1 MAAAGGQG
9 YGKALQPAFAQVCA
23 GNAIIPRGKPTPPR
37 MTDRYRRLLRAMP
50 ERHAP
55 TAGAF
60 ATEARALRSW
70 VAALPL
76 ANFSATAKL
85 LLDGLRQINRMRV
98 DAAQR
103 LEAIEIL
110 RHPVAQLAALTDKQ
124 IIGASFPL
132 PPQKVELGAVAL
144 EFQGELALGYRIA
157 LAELCAPAGSVP
169 FMRAKQVALA
179 GVRALQHGGEHLA
192 KAYLLYRTPPAG
204 TWQALHDVYRFLTMV
219 RFDDRGVDDPLLGT
233 PVNAKLAY
241 AHALLLALANPY
253 RYTQRELL
261 EVIAFTRTVAPY
273 CELRGGA
280 VEGDIS
286 MTTDSDH
293 GPGYLPEERGQG
305 ELEVLS
311 IGIKPLLQFIESQ
324 IAILPPGARVA
335 TFRLRG
341 GPPVQID
348 IDLTHRLVDGW
359 TASGERSHAR
369 LGGGYLL
376 DTVLGLHDLHYVLA
390 GNEDFESFLRR
401 VRGQAISLSESDRI
415 ASWAVGSESA
425 RATRLRARVLDQ
437 SLGGYRVIWERGPSG
452 EAVRARIGELVGLAL
467 PETGEGVPD
476 WMVGAIRWIR
486 IDEQGRVD
494 AGVELLSRR
503 ALPAGVRNVDDTG
516 MQSSMRGLVLT
527 SLRASETDLT
537 SLITPAL
544 FERAA
549 SMVELSLPADLQG
562 RPAPARTERVRGM
575 GLIEATGIYLQFA
588 LPPLD
593 GESAPLANEATA
605 QRVVAG
611 A

>member
-1 MAAAGGQG
+1 
-9 YGKALQPAFAQVCA
+9 
-23 GNAIIPRGKPTPPR
+23 
-37 MTDRYRRLLRAMP
+37 MTDRYRRLLRGTP
-50 ERHAP
+50 ERYAP

-60 ATEARALRSW
+60 ATDARALRSW

-76 ANFSATAKL
+76 ANFNATTKL
-85 LLDGLRQINRMRV
+85 LLDGLRQTNRMRI
-98 DAAQR
+98 DAVQR
-103 LEAIEIL
+103 LDALEIL

-124 IIGASFPL
+124 IVGASFPL
-132 PPQKVELGAVAL
+132 PPQKVELRAIAL
-144 EFQGELALGYRIA
+144 EFQSELALGYRVA
-157 LAELCAPAGSVP
+157 LAELCAPSGSVP

-179 GVRALQHGGEHLA
+179 GVRALQHGAEHLS

-204 TWQALHDVYRFLTMV
+204 TWQAMHDVYRFLTMV
-219 RFDDRGVDDPLLGT
+219 RFDDRAADDPLLGS

-273 CELRGGA
+273 VELRGGT
-280 VEGDIS
+280 VDGDIA
-286 MTTDSDH
+286 MTTDADH

-324 IAILPPGARVA
+324 IDILPPGARIA

-348 IDLTHRLVDGW
+348 IDLAERLVDGW

-369 LGGGYLL
+369 LGGGYQL

-415 ASWAVGSESA
+415 ASWAIGSGESA
-425 RATRLRARVLDQ
+425 RATRQKARVLDQ
-437 SLGGYRVIWERGPSG
+437 SLGGYRVIWERGPGG

-467 PETGEGVPD
+467 PEPGDGTPD
-476 WMVGAIRWIR
+476 WMIGTIRWIR
-486 IDEQGRVD
+486 IDDQGRVD

-503 ALPAGVRNVDDTG
+503 ALPAGVRNADDSG
-516 MQSSMRGLVLT
+516 MQSSMRGLLLT
-527 SLRASETDLT
+527 SLRLDETDPT

-549 SMVELSLPADLQG
+549 SMVEISVPADLQG
-562 RPAPARTERVRGM
+562 RPAPARTERVRGI

-588 LPPLD
+588 LPPLEGD
-593 GESAPLANEATA
+593 VDESANAPTEIRA
-605 QRVVAG
+605 VAG

>member
-1 MAAAGGQG
+1 
-9 YGKALQPAFAQVCA
+9 
-23 GNAIIPRGKPTPPR
+23 
-37 MTDRYRRLLRAMP
+37 MTDRYRRLLRGTP

-76 ANFSATAKL
+76 ANFNATTKL
-85 LLDGLRQINRMRV
+85 LLDGLRQINRMKV
-98 DAAQR
+98 DAVQR
-103 LEAIEIL
+103 LDALEIL

-124 IIGASFPL
+124 IVGASFPL
-132 PPQKVELGAVAL
+132 PPQKVELGAIAL
-144 EFQGELALGYRIA
+144 EFQSELALGYRIA

-169 FMRAKQVALA
+169 FMRTKQVALA
-179 GVRALQHGGEHLA
+179 GVRALQHGADHLA

-204 TWQALHDVYRFLTMV
+204 TWQAMHDVYRFLTMV
-219 RFDDRGVDDPLLGT
+219 RFDDRAVDDPLLGT
-233 PVNAKLAY
+233 PVNARLAY
-241 AHALLLALANPY
+241 GHALLLALANPY

-273 CELRGGA
+273 CELRSGA
-280 VEGDIS
+280 VDGDIQ
-286 MTTDSDH
+286 MTTDADH

-311 IGIKPLLQFIESQ
+311 IGIKPLLRFIESQ
-324 IAILPPGARVA
+324 IDILPPGARIA

-348 IDLTHRLVDGW
+348 IDLAERLVDGW
-359 TASGERSHAR
+359 TASGGERSHAR
-369 LGGGYLL
+369 LGGGYQLE
-376 DTVLGLHDLHYVLA
+376 TVLGLHDLHYVLA

-415 ASWAVGSESA
+415 ASWAIGSGESA
-425 RATRLRARVLDQ
+425 RATRLKARVLDQ
-437 SLGGYRVIWERGPSG
+437 SLGGYRVVWERGPGG

-467 PETGEGVPD
+467 AEPGEGTTD
-476 WMVGAIRWIR
+476 WLIGTIRWIR

-503 ALPAGVRNVDDTG
+503 ALPVGVRNADETG
-516 MQSSMRGLVLT
+516 MQTSMRGLLLT
-527 SLRASETDLT
+527 SLRRDETGPT

-549 SMVELSLPADLQG
+549 SIVEISMPADLLG
-562 RPAPARTERVRGM
+562 RPAPARTEHVRGI

-593 GESAPLANEATA
+593 GDAAEPMNEAIA
-605 QRVVAG
+605 QRAVAG
-611 A
+611 G

>member
-1 MAAAGGQG
+1 
-9 YGKALQPAFAQVCA
+9 
-23 GNAIIPRGKPTPPR
+23 
-37 MTDRYRRLLRAMP
+37 MTDRYRRLLRGTP
-50 ERHAP
+50 ERYAP

-60 ATEARALRSW
+60 ATDARALRSW

-76 ANFSATAKL
+76 ANFNATTKL
-85 LLDGLRQINRMRV
+85 LLDGLRQTNRMRI
-98 DAAQR
+98 DAVQR
-103 LEAIEIL
+103 LDALEIL

-124 IIGASFPL
+124 IVGASFPL
-132 PPQKVELGAVAL
+132 PPQKVELGAIAL
-144 EFQGELALGYRIA
+144 EFQSELALGYRVA
-157 LAELCAPAGSVP
+157 LAELCAPSGSVP

-179 GVRALQHGGEHLA
+179 GVRALQHGAEHLS

-204 TWQALHDVYRFLTMV
+204 TWQAMHDVYRFLTMV
-219 RFDDRGVDDPLLGT
+219 RFDDRAADDPLLGS

-273 CELRGGA
+273 VELRGGT
-280 VEGDIS
+280 VDGDIA
-286 MTTDSDH
+286 MTTDADH
-293 GPGYLPEERGQG
+293 GPGSLPEERGQG
-305 ELEVLS
+305 ELEILS

-324 IAILPPGARVA
+324 IDILPPGARIA

-348 IDLTHRLVDGW
+348 IDLAERLVDGW

-369 LGGGYLL
+369 LGGGYQL

-415 ASWAVGSESA
+415 ASWAIGSGESA
-425 RATRLRARVLDQ
+425 RATRQKARVLDQ
-437 SLGGYRVIWERGPSG
+437 SLGGYRVIWERGPGG

-467 PETGEGVPD
+467 PEPGDGTPD
-476 WMVGAIRWIR
+476 WMIGTIRWIR
-486 IDEQGRVD
+486 IDDQGRVD

-503 ALPAGVRNVDDTG
+503 ALPAGVRNADDSG
-516 MQSSMRGLVLT
+516 MQSSMRGLLLT
-527 SLRASETDLT
+527 SLRLDETDPT

-549 SMVELSLPADLQG
+549 SMVEISVPADLQG
-562 RPAPARTERVRGM
+562 RPAPARTERVRGI

-588 LPPLD
+588 LPPLEGD
-593 GESAPLANEATA
+593 VDESANAPTEIRA
-605 QRVVAG
+605 VAG

>member
-1 MAAAGGQG
+1 M
-9 YGKALQPAFAQVCA
+9 
-23 GNAIIPRGKPTPPR
+23 NE
-37 MTDRYRRLLRAMP
+37 RYRRLLRATP

-76 ANFSATAKL
+76 ANFGSTTKL
-85 LLDGLRQINRMRV
+85 LLDGLRQTNRMRI
-98 DAAQR
+98 DAVQR
-103 LEAIEIL
+103 LEALEIL

-124 IIGASFPL
+124 IVGASFPL
-132 PPQKVELGAVAL
+132 PPQKVELGAIAL
-144 EFQGELALGYRIA
+144 EFQSELALGYRIA
-157 LAELCAPAGSVP
+157 LAELCAPAGNVP
-169 FMRAKQVALA
+169 FMRAKQVVQA

-204 TWQALHDVYRFLTMV
+204 VWQALHDVYRFMTMV
-219 RFDDRGVDDPLLGT
+219 RFDDRPVEDALLGSA
-233 PVNAKLAY
+233 VSARLAY
-241 AHALLLALANPY
+241 SHALLLALANPY

-280 VEGDIS
+280 SDGDI
-286 MTTDSDH
+286 MMNTDSDH
-293 GPGYLPEERGQG
+293 GPGYLPEERGHG
-305 ELEVLS
+305 DLEVLS
-311 IGIKPLLQFIESQ
+311 IVLKPLLDFVESQ
-324 IAILPPGARVA
+324 IDMLPPGARVA

-348 IDLTHRLVDGW
+348 IDLAHRLVDGW
-359 TASGERSHAR
+359 TATGERTHTR
-369 LGGGYLL
+369 LGGGYQL

-415 ASWAVGSESA
+415 ASWAISTSEPA
-425 RATRLRARVLDQ
+425 RATRLKARVLDQ
-437 SLGGYRVIWERGPSG
+437 SLGGYRLLWERGPGG

-467 PETGEGVPD
+467 PESGDTSPD
-476 WMVGAIRWIR
+476 WMIGTIRWIR

-503 ALPAGVRNVDDTG
+503 ALPAGVRHIEEGSV
-516 MQSSMRGLVLT
+516 QSAVRGLVLT
-527 SLRASETDLT
+527 SLRPDETGPT
-537 SLITPAL
+537 SLITPGL
-544 FERAA
+544 FERASSA
-549 SMVELSLPADLQG
+549 VEVSVPADLNG

-588 LPPLD
+588 LPPMQTQSS
-593 GESAPLANEATA
+593 EPANDATA
-605 QRVVAG
+605 PRAVAG
-611 A
+611 G

>member
-1 MAAAGGQG
+1 
-9 YGKALQPAFAQVCA
+9 V
-23 GNAIIPRGKPTPPR
+23 
-37 MTDRYRRLLRAMP
+37 
-50 ERHAP
+50 
-55 TAGAF
+55 
-60 ATEARALRSW
+60 RALRLW

-76 ANFSATAKL
+76 ANFNATTKL
-85 LLDGLRQINRMRV
+85 LLDGLRQINRMRI
-98 DAAQR
+98 DAVQR
-103 LEAIEIL
+103 LDALEIL
-110 RHPVAQLAALTDKQ
+110 RHPVAQLAGLTDKQ
-124 IIGASFPL
+124 IVGASFPL
-132 PPQKVELGAVAL
+132 PPQKVELGAIAL
-144 EFQGELALGYRIA
+144 EFQSELALGYRIA

-169 FMRAKQVALA
+169 FMRTKQVAMA
-179 GVRALQHGGEHLA
+179 GVRALQHGSEHLA

-219 RFDDRGVDDPLLGT
+219 RLDDRAVEDPLLGT

-273 CELRGGA
+273 CELRAGA
-280 VEGDIS
+280 VEGDIA

-311 IGIKPLLQFIESQ
+311 IGIKPLLNFIESQ

-348 IDLTHRLVDGW
+348 IDLAHRLVDGW

-369 LGGGYLL
+369 LGGGYQL
-376 DTVLGLHDLHYVLA
+376 DTVLGLHDLHFVLA
-390 GNEDFESFLRR
+390 GNEDFESFMRR

-415 ASWAVGSESA
+415 ASWAIGNESA
-425 RATRLRARVLDQ
+425 RVTRLKARVLDQ
-437 SLGGYRVIWERGPSG
+437 SLGGYRVIWERGPGG

-467 PETGEGVPD
+467 PETGDGTPD
-476 WMVGAIRWIR
+476 WMIGTIRWIR
-486 IDEQGRVD
+486 IDDQGRVD

-503 ALPAGVRNVDDTG
+503 ALPAGVRNADESG
-516 MQSSMRGLVLT
+516 MQSSMRGLLLT
-527 SLRASETDLT
+527 SLRPDETGPT
-537 SLITPAL
+537 SLITPGL

-549 SMVELSLPADLQG
+549 SMVEVSVPADLQG
-562 RPAPARTERVRGM
+562 RPAPARTERVRGI

-588 LPPLD
+588 LPPF
-593 GESAPLANEATA
+593 ESEAAEPLNEATA
-605 QRVVAG
+605 QRAVAG
-611 A
+611 G

>member
-1 MAAAGGQG
+1 
-9 YGKALQPAFAQVCA
+9 
-23 GNAIIPRGKPTPPR
+23 
-37 MTDRYRRLLRAMP
+37 MTDRYRRLLRGTP
-50 ERHAP
+50 DRHAP

-76 ANFSATAKL
+76 ANFTATTKL
-85 LLDGLRQINRMRV
+85 LLDGLRQINRMRI
-98 DAAQR
+98 DAVQR
-103 LEAIEIL
+103 LDALEIL

-124 IIGASFPL
+124 IVGASFPL
-132 PPQKVELGAVAL
+132 PPQKVELGAIAL
-144 EFQGELALGYRIA
+144 EFQSELALGYRVA

-169 FMRAKQVALA
+169 FMRTKQVALA

-192 KAYLLYRTPPAG
+192 KAYLLYRTPPTG
-204 TWQALHDVYRFLTMV
+204 TWQAMHDVYRFLTMV
-219 RFDDRGVDDPLLGT
+219 RFDDRAVDDPLLGS

-241 AHALLLALANPY
+241 GHALLLALANPY

-261 EVIAFTRTVAPY
+261 EVNAFTRTVAPY

-280 VEGDIS
+280 VDGDIA
-286 MTTDSDH
+286 MTTDADH

-324 IAILPPGARVA
+324 IDVLPPGARLA

-348 IDLTHRLVDGW
+348 IDLAERLVDGW

-369 LGGGYLL
+369 LGGGYQL

-415 ASWAVGSESA
+415 ASWAIGSGESA
-425 RATRLRARVLDQ
+425 RATRQKARVLDQ
-437 SLGGYRVIWERGPSG
+437 SLGGYRVVWERGAGG

-467 PETGEGVPD
+467 PEPGDGTPD
-476 WMVGAIRWIR
+476 WMIGTIRWIR
-486 IDEQGRVD
+486 IDDQGRVD

-503 ALPAGVRNVDDTG
+503 ALPAGVRNADDAG
-516 MQSSMRGLVLT
+516 MQSSMRGLLLT
-527 SLRASETDLT
+527 SLRPDERDPT

-549 SMVELSLPADLQG
+549 SMVEISVPADLQG
-562 RPAPARTERVRGM
+562 RPAPARTERVRGI

-588 LPPLD
+588 LPPFD
-593 GESAPLANEATA
+593 GDAAESVNEATA
-605 QRVVAG
+605 QRAVAG

>member
-1 MAAAGGQG
+1 
-9 YGKALQPAFAQVCA
+9 
-23 GNAIIPRGKPTPPR
+23 
-37 MTDRYRRLLRAMP
+37 MTDRYRRLLRGTP
-50 ERHAP
+50 DRHAP

-76 ANFSATAKL
+76 ANFNATTKL
-85 LLDGLRQINRMRV
+85 LLDGLRQINRMRI
-98 DAAQR
+98 DAVQR
-103 LEAIEIL
+103 LDALEIL

-124 IIGASFPL
+124 IVGASFPL
-132 PPQKVELGAVAL
+132 PPQKVELGAIAL
-144 EFQGELALGYRIA
+144 EFQSELALGYRVA

-169 FMRAKQVALA
+169 FMRTKQVALA

-192 KAYLLYRTPPAG
+192 KAYLLYRTPPTG
-204 TWQALHDVYRFLTMV
+204 TWQAMHDVYRFLTMV
-219 RFDDRGVDDPLLGT
+219 RFDDRAVDDPLLGS

-241 AHALLLALANPY
+241 GHALLLALANPY

-261 EVIAFTRTVAPY
+261 EVNAFTHTVAPY

-280 VEGDIS
+280 VDGDIA
-286 MTTDSDH
+286 MTTDADH

-324 IAILPPGARVA
+324 IDVLPPGARLA

-348 IDLTHRLVDGW
+348 IDLAERLVDGW

-369 LGGGYLL
+369 LGGGYQL

-415 ASWAVGSESA
+415 ASWAIGSGESA
-425 RATRLRARVLDQ
+425 RATRQKARVLDQ
-437 SLGGYRVIWERGPSG
+437 SLGGYRVVWERGAGG

-467 PETGEGVPD
+467 PEPGDGTPD
-476 WMVGAIRWIR
+476 WMIGTIRWIR
-486 IDEQGRVD
+486 IDDQGRVD

-503 ALPAGVRNVDDTG
+503 ALPAGVRNADDAG
-516 MQSSMRGLVLT
+516 MQSSMRGLLLT
-527 SLRASETDLT
+527 SLRPDERDPT

-549 SMVELSLPADLQG
+549 SMVEISVPADLQG
-562 RPAPARTERVRGM
+562 RPAPARTERVRGI

-588 LPPLD
+588 LPPFD
-593 GESAPLANEATA
+593 GDAAESVNEATA
-605 QRVVAG
+605 QRAVAG

>member
-1 MAAAGGQG
+1 
-9 YGKALQPAFAQVCA
+9 
-23 GNAIIPRGKPTPPR
+23 
-37 MTDRYRRLLRAMP
+37 MTDRYRRLLRGTP
-50 ERHAP
+50 DRHAP

-76 ANFSATAKL
+76 ANFGATTKL
-85 LLDGLRQINRMRV
+85 LLDGLRQINRMKV
-98 DAAQR
+98 DAVQR
-103 LEAIEIL
+103 LDALEIL

-124 IIGASFPL
+124 IVGASFPL
-132 PPQKVELGAVAL
+132 PPQKVELGAIAL
-144 EFQGELALGYRIA
+144 GFQSELALGYRVA

-169 FMRAKQVALA
+169 FMRTKQVALA
-179 GVRALQHGGEHLA
+179 GVRALQHGGEHLS

-204 TWQALHDVYRFLTMV
+204 TWQAMHDIYRFLAMV
-219 RFDDRGVDDPLLGT
+219 RFDDRAVDDPLLGS

-280 VEGDIS
+280 VDGDIP
-286 MTTDSDH
+286 MTTDADH

-311 IGIKPLLQFIESQ
+311 IGLKPLLRFIESQ
-324 IAILPPGARVA
+324 IDILPPGARVA

-348 IDLTHRLVDGW
+348 IDLAERLVDGW
-359 TASGERSHAR
+359 TATGERTHAR
-369 LGGGYLL
+369 LGGGYRL
-376 DTVLGLHDLHYVLA
+376 DTVLGLHDLHFVLA

-415 ASWAVGSESA
+415 ASWAIGSDSA
-425 RATRLRARVLDQ
+425 RATRLKARVLDQ
-437 SLGGYRVIWERGPSG
+437 SLGGYRLIWERGPGG

-467 PETGEGVPD
+467 PEPGDGTPD
-476 WMVGAIRWIR
+476 WMIGTIRWIR

-503 ALPAGVRNVDDTG
+503 ALPAGVRPADEPGLQPPV
-516 MQSSMRGLVLT
+516 RGLLLT
-527 SLRASETDLT
+527 SLRPDETDPT

-544 FERAA
+544 FERNA
-549 SMVELSLPADLQG
+549 SMIELSVPADMQG
-562 RPAPARTERVRGM
+562 HPAPARTERVRGI

-588 LPPLD
+588 LPPFEN
-593 GESAPLANEATA
+593 ESPAESPPADLRAA
-605 QRVVAG
+605 AG

>member
-1 MAAAGGQG
+1 
-9 YGKALQPAFAQVCA
+9 
-23 GNAIIPRGKPTPPR
+23 
-37 MTDRYRRLLRAMP
+37 MTDRYRRLLRGTP
-50 ERHAP
+50 ERYAP

-60 ATEARALRSW
+60 ATDARALRSW

-76 ANFSATAKL
+76 ANFNATTKL
-85 LLDGLRQINRMRV
+85 LLDGLRQTNRMRI
-98 DAAQR
+98 DAVQR
-103 LEAIEIL
+103 LDALEIL

-124 IIGASFPL
+124 IVGASFPL
-132 PPQKVELGAVAL
+132 PPQKVELGAIAL
-144 EFQGELALGYRIA
+144 EFQSELALGYRVA
-157 LAELCAPAGSVP
+157 LAELCAPSGSVP

-179 GVRALQHGGEHLA
+179 GVRALQHGAEHLS

-204 TWQALHDVYRFLTMV
+204 TWQAMHDVYRFLTMV
-219 RFDDRGVDDPLLGT
+219 RFDDRAADDPLLGS

-273 CELRGGA
+273 VELRGGT
-280 VEGDIS
+280 VDGDIA
-286 MTTDSDH
+286 MTTDADH

-324 IAILPPGARVA
+324 IDILPPGARIA
-335 TFRLRG
+335 TFRQRG

-348 IDLTHRLVDGW
+348 IDLAERLVDGW

-369 LGGGYLL
+369 LGGGYQL

-415 ASWAVGSESA
+415 ASWAIGSGESA
-425 RATRLRARVLDQ
+425 RATRQKARVLDQ
-437 SLGGYRVIWERGPSG
+437 SLGGYRVIWERGPGG

-467 PETGEGVPD
+467 PEPGDGTPD
-476 WMVGAIRWIR
+476 WMIGTIRWIR
-486 IDEQGRVD
+486 IDDQGRVD

-503 ALPAGVRNVDDTG
+503 ALPAGVRNADDSG
-516 MQSSMRGLVLT
+516 MQSSMRGLLLT
-527 SLRASETDLT
+527 SLRLDETDPT

-549 SMVELSLPADLQG
+549 SMVEISVPADLQG
-562 RPAPARTERVRGM
+562 RPAPARTERVRGI

-588 LPPLD
+588 LPPLEGD
-593 GESAPLANEATA
+593 VDESANAPTEIRA
-605 QRVVAG
+605 VAG

>member
-1 MAAAGGQG
+1 
-9 YGKALQPAFAQVCA
+9 
-23 GNAIIPRGKPTPPR
+23 
-37 MTDRYRRLLRAMP
+37 MTDRYRRLLRGTP
-50 ERHAP
+50 ERYAP

-60 ATEARALRSW
+60 ATDARALRSW

-76 ANFSATAKL
+76 ANFNATTKL
-85 LLDGLRQINRMRV
+85 LLDGLRQTNRMRI
-98 DAAQR
+98 DAVQR
-103 LEAIEIL
+103 LDALEIL

-124 IIGASFPL
+124 IVGASFPL
-132 PPQKVELGAVAL
+132 PPQKVELGAIAL
-144 EFQGELALGYRIA
+144 EFQSELALGYRVA
-157 LAELCAPAGSVP
+157 LAELCAPSGSVP

-179 GVRALQHGGEHLA
+179 GVRALQHGAEHLS

-204 TWQALHDVYRFLTMV
+204 TWQAMHDVYRFLTMV
-219 RFDDRGVDDPLLGT
+219 RFDDRAADDPLLGS

-273 CELRGGA
+273 VELRGGT
-280 VEGDIS
+280 VDGDIA
-286 MTTDSDH
+286 MTTDADH

-324 IAILPPGARVA
+324 IDILPPGARIA

-348 IDLTHRLVDGW
+348 IDLAERLVDGW

-369 LGGGYLL
+369 LGGGYQL

-415 ASWAVGSESA
+415 ASWAIGSGESA
-425 RATRLRARVLDQ
+425 RATRQKARVLDQ
-437 SLGGYRVIWERGPSG
+437 SLGGYRVIWERGPGG

-467 PETGEGVPD
+467 PEPGDGTPD
-476 WMVGAIRWIR
+476 WMIGTIRWIR
-486 IDEQGRVD
+486 IDDQGRVD

-503 ALPAGVRNVDDTG
+503 ALPAGVRNADDSG
-516 MQSSMRGLVLT
+516 MQSSMRGLLLT
-527 SLRASETDLT
+527 SLRLDETDPT

-549 SMVELSLPADLQG
+549 SMVEISVPADLQG
-562 RPAPARTERVRGM
+562 RPAPARTERVRGI

-588 LPPLD
+588 LPPLEGD
-593 GESAPLANEATA
+593 VDESANAPTEIRA
-605 QRVVAG
+605 VAG

>member
-1 MAAAGGQG
+1 
-9 YGKALQPAFAQVCA
+9 
-23 GNAIIPRGKPTPPR
+23 
-37 MTDRYRRLLRAMP
+37 MTDRYRRLLRGTP
-50 ERHAP
+50 DRHAP

-76 ANFSATAKL
+76 ANFNATTKL
-85 LLDGLRQINRMRV
+85 LLDGLRQINRMKV

-103 LEAIEIL
+103 LDALEIL

-124 IIGASFPL
+124 IVGASFPL
-132 PPQKVELGAVAL
+132 PPQKVELGAIAL
-144 EFQGELALGYRIA
+144 EFQSELALGYRIA

-169 FMRAKQVALA
+169 FMRTKQVALA
-179 GVRALQHGGEHLA
+179 GVRALQHGGDHLA

-204 TWQALHDVYRFLTMV
+204 TWQAMHDVYRFLTMV
-219 RFDDRGVDDPLLGT
+219 RFDDRPVDDPLLGT

-241 AHALLLALANPY
+241 GHALLLALANPY

-273 CELRGGA
+273 CELRAGA
-280 VEGDIS
+280 VDGDIA
-286 MTTDSDH
+286 MTTDADH

-311 IGIKPLLQFIESQ
+311 IGIKPLLKFIESQ
-324 IAILPPGARVA
+324 IDILPPGARVA

-348 IDLTHRLVDGW
+348 IDLAERLVDGW
-359 TASGERSHAR
+359 TATGERSHAR
-369 LGGGYLL
+369 LGGGYQL

-415 ASWAVGSESA
+415 ASWAIGSGESA
-425 RATRLRARVLDQ
+425 RATRQKARVLDQ
-437 SLGGYRVIWERGPSG
+437 SLGGYRVIWERGPGG

-467 PETGEGVPD
+467 AEPGDGTPD
-476 WMVGAIRWIR
+476 WMIGTIRWIR
-486 IDEQGRVD
+486 IDDHGRVD

-503 ALPAGVRNVDDTG
+503 ALPAGVRNADDAG
-516 MQSSMRGLVLT
+516 MQSSMRGLLLT
-527 SLRASETDLT
+527 SLRPDETDPT

-549 SMVELSLPADLQG
+549 SMVELSVPADQQG

-593 GESAPLANEATA
+593 GEAAESMNEATA
-605 QRVVAG
+605 QRAVAG
-611 A
+611 G

>member
-1 MAAAGGQG
+1 MVRELSSAKTRWRARARKFGHNYNVNPPQG
-9 YGKALQPAFAQVCA
+9 P
-23 GNAIIPRGKPTPPR
+23 
-37 MTDRYRRLLRAMP
+37 MTDRYRRLLRGTP

-76 ANFSATAKL
+76 ANFNATTKL
-85 LLDGLRQINRMRV
+85 LLDGLRQINRMKV
-98 DAAQR
+98 DAVQR
-103 LEAIEIL
+103 LDALEIL

-124 IIGASFPL
+124 IVGASFPL
-132 PPQKVELGAVAL
+132 PPQKVELGAIAL
-144 EFQGELALGYRIA
+144 EFQSELALGYRIA
-157 LAELCAPAGSVP
+157 LAEFCAPAGSVP
-169 FMRAKQVALA
+169 FMRTKQVALA

-204 TWQALHDVYRFLTMV
+204 TWQAMHDVYRFMTMV
-219 RFDDRGVDDPLLGT
+219 RFDDRPVEDPLLGT
-233 PVNAKLAY
+233 PVNAKLVY
-241 AHALLLALANPY
+241 GHALLLALANPY

-280 VEGDIS
+280 VDGDIA
-286 MTTDSDH
+286 MTTDADH

-305 ELEVLS
+305 ELEVIS
-311 IGIKPLLQFIESQ
+311 IGIRPLLQFIESQ
-324 IAILPPGARVA
+324 IDILPPGARIA

-348 IDLTHRLVDGW
+348 IDLAERLVDGW

-369 LGGGYLL
+369 LGGGYQL

-415 ASWAVGSESA
+415 ASWAIGSGESA
-425 RATRLRARVLDQ
+425 RATRQKARVLDQ
-437 SLGGYRVIWERGPSG
+437 SLGGYRVIWERGPGG

-467 PETGEGVPD
+467 PEPGEGTPD
-476 WMVGAIRWIR
+476 WMIGTIRWIR
-486 IDEQGRVD
+486 IDDQGRVD

-503 ALPAGVRNVDDTG
+503 ALPAGVRNADEG
-516 MQSSMRGLVLT
+516 GLQSSMRGLLLT
-527 SLRASETDLT
+527 SLRPDETDPT

-549 SMVELSLPADLQG
+549 SMVEISVPADLQG
-562 RPAPARTERVRGM
+562 RPAPARTERVRGI

-588 LPPLD
+588 LPPLEGD
-593 GESAPLANEATA
+593 VAEPMNEASA
-605 QRVVAG
+605 ERAVAG
-611 A
+611 G